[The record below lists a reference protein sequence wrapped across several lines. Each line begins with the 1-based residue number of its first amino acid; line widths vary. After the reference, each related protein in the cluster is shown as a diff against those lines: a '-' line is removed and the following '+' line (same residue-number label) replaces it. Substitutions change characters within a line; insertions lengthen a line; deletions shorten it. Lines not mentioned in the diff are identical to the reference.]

1 MHIVLEATT
10 SNEIG
15 VQTQTLQIIFR
26 EKNGDVG
33 AAYLWRNL
41 VWNSFISYA
50 TYMKVGQMAK
60 AIEVPA
66 TNKAD
71 AGAKFAP
78 KAGKAKA
85 KAKAAKSKMK
95 C

>member
-1 MHIVLEATT
+1 
-10 SNEIG
+10 
-15 VQTQTLQIIFR
+15 
-26 EKNGDVG
+26 
-33 AAYLWRNL
+33 
-41 VWNSFISYA
+41 
-50 TYMKVGQMAK
+50 MKVGQMAK